1 MTARAIADAV
11 LAIEARVLHLDWR
24 VNGVDLWP
32 LYRNEVRGR
41 LSIALIGATS
51 GSRFPHL
58 SQFLDRREQRLPP
71 SDESTVVLLNNGFS
85 RQIVGGRA
93 FDRLCTPLATE
104 LERSGQ
110 RTLLLDQGTPAD
122 SALAPRV
129 RGVGAR
135 VRRAKLAGVL
145 KARLG
150 VDSWTVERCA
160 ALAAA
165 YRAEGIDTAFLPTA
179 RDMYARQIAMFDLA
193 MMYEGILREQR
204 ANLVLQVCFYSVAGY
219 AMNLAAH
226 RVGAPVL
233 DIQHGVIDPTHTAY
247 VDWAPTPAGRALLP
261 DGVWTWSDAEAELV
275 RRGLHLPA
283 SQVVAGGHPFVAA
296 WQAGW
301 LESASEARADAAA
314 VRSARPDMIHALI
327 TLQPGLMTAAALGPL
342 LEAMREAPDV
352 FWWIRQHPVEL
363 ADETSRAL
371 FDQTGAKF
379 DLDLPSS
386 LPLYAALEQV
396 DIHLTHSSSTVA
408 EAEAFGVP
416 SLLWSD
422 YGKELFSDAIER
434 GWAVVVV
441 DGGELARAIGSSD
454 AARPLRVGTEA
465 VDRLLRSLEAL
476 RSVVPYQEYRGSV

>member
-1 MTARAIADAV
+1 MMARAHADAV
-11 LAIEARVLHLDWR
+11 LAIEARLLHLDWR
-24 VNGVDLWP
+24 FNGVDLWP

-41 LSIALIGATS
+41 IFSALIGATF
-51 GSRFPHL
+51 GSRCPQM
-58 SQFLDRREQRLPP
+58 SQFLDRREPRLPP
-71 SDESTVVLLNNGFS
+71 SDESTVVLLNNGFT

-122 SALAPRV
+122 PTLAPRV

-135 VRRAKLAGVL
+135 VMRVKLASVL

-165 YRAEGIDTAFLPTA
+165 YRAEGIDTAFVPTA

-193 MMYEGILREQR
+193 RIYEGILREQR
-204 ANLVLQVCFYSVAGY
+204 ANLVLQVCYYSITGY

-275 RRGLHLPA
+275 RRGLHLPD
-283 SQVVAGGHPFVAA
+283 SQVIAGGHPFVAA

-301 LESASEARADAAA
+301 LESASEARAGAAA
-314 VRSARPDMIHALI
+314 IRSAWPNMIHALI

-342 LEAMREAPDV
+342 LEAMRETPDV

-371 FDQTGAKF
+371 FDQTGANF

-396 DIHLTHSSSTVA
+396 HIHLTHSSSTVA

-416 SLLWSD
+416 SLLWSN
-422 YGKELFSDAIER
+422 YGKELFYDSIER
-434 GWAVVVV
+434 GWVGVFV
-441 DGGELARAIGSSD
+441 DGGELARAIRSS
-454 AARPLRVGTEA
+454 AAVRHLRAGTE
-465 VDRLLRSLEAL
+465 VLDRLLRSLKAL
-476 RSVVPYQEYRGSV
+476 RSVVPYREYIGSV